1 MNYIN
6 QLKLIRATLD
16 HQSGWLDYKELLST
30 VDRHQIKKRIE
41 KTNPEL
47 TGIDD
52 FFITEESIEEE
63 NWSKLPK
70 KEKRKISRLNEKIK
84 KSEDL
89 DTVIKDLGSYKL
101 KYPDVPAIYNYLG
114 IAYNRANQQKKYLR
128 VLFETREKFP
138 DYLHGKIS
146 LAEYYLSINR
156 FRKIPDLLD
165 NKFEITQH
173 FPDGTEVFHIS
184 TVRGF
189 YYITGRY
196 FALVGKIELAYKS
209 YFLLSDLDIDAQATR
224 ILGHEIIGYEIIGLR
239 KKMRTHKRGK
249 R

>member
-6 QLKLIRATLD
+6 QFELIKAMLG
-16 HQSGWLDYKELLST
+16 HKSEGLDYKELLST
-30 VDRHQIKKRIE
+30 VNRPQIMKRIE

-47 TGIDD
+47 KGIDD
-52 FFITEESIEEE
+52 FFITEDPIEEE

-70 KEKRKISRLNEKIK
+70 KEKRKIAKLNEKIK

-89 DTVIKDLGSYKL
+89 ETVIQDLDSYKL
-101 KYPDVPAIYNYLG
+101 KHPDVPAIYNYLG
-114 IAYNRANQQKKYLR
+114 IAYTRANQQKKYLR

-146 LAEYYLSINR
+146 LAEYYLSVNK
-156 FRKIPDLLD
+156 FRKIPGLLD
-165 NKFEITQH
+165 SKFEITQH
-173 FPDGTEVFHIS
+173 FPVGTEVFHIS
-184 TVRGF
+184 TVKGF

-196 FALVGKIELAYKS
+196 FALAGKIELAYKS
-209 YFLLSDLDIDAQATR
+209 YFLLSDLDIDAQTTQ
-224 ILGHEIIGYEIIGLR
+224 ILGHAIIGYEMGGLK